1 MINDNN
7 NNDSAVKLEDLL
19 YKSLEPNLRVYLSN
33 LKIIQNFLKE
43 QNENKPEAIF
53 YQIPPYFMIA
63 EDNKIYLG
71 ERANF
76 YPPKLYGVCKDYKKL
91 SIKETTSG
99 NQSIPYFT
107 SKFQVDLNPKI
118 TGFVKRFMDVHDIM
132 GAVPFNLIKSVEVI
146 ILIDRYIEIVEDIY
160 NYYKNSDEDEKSLI
174 YTRWYSSN

>member
-1 MINDNN
+1 MINDNH

-19 YKSLEPNLRVYLSN
+19 YKSFEPNLRVYLSN
-33 LKIIQNFLKE
+33 LKIIQNFLKT
-43 QNENKPEAIF
+43 QDENKSEAIF
-53 YQIPPYFMIA
+53 YPIPRYFMIT
-63 EDNKIYLG
+63 EDNNIYL
-71 ERANF
+71 NSYSSSHPFKF
-76 YPPKLYGVCKDYKKL
+76 YESYKDYKVFY
-91 SIKETTSG
+91 IE
-99 NQSIPYFT
+99 NQKNGRDCISYLT

-132 GAVPFNLIKSVEVI
+132 GAVPFNLIKSVEVV

>member
-1 MINDNN
+1 MINDNYN
-7 NNDSAVKLEDLL
+7 GDSTPKMEDLI
-19 YKSLEPNLRVYLSN
+19 YKSFEPNLRAYLSN

-43 QNENKPEAIF
+43 QNENKPEAIL

-71 ERANF
+71 ERTNS
-76 YPPKLYGVCKDYKKL
+76 YPPKLFGICKDYKKL
-91 SIKETTSG
+91 SMKETTSE
-99 NQSIPYFT
+99 NQRIPYLT

-132 GAVPFNLIKSVEVI
+132 GAVPFNLIKSVEVV